1 MNEDIN
7 KIKRIY
13 LDHAA
18 TTPVRSE
25 VLDRMMDYF
34 SNNFGNPSSIYASGV
49 RAKRDLEKF
58 RKEIASSINAE
69 PEEIFFVSGGT
80 EADNWAIK
88 GTAKANLSKGKHLI
102 TSAIEHHAVLNTF
115 KALEKEGWEV
125 TYIGVDGSG
134 IVDPEDISN
143 AIREDTVLVSVMMAN
158 NEIGTLQ
165 PVSEIAQICKIGR
178 ASCRERV

>member
-69 PEEIFFVSGGT
+69 PERYSLFPAGLRRIIGR
-80 EADNWAIK
+80 
-88 GTAKANLSKGKHLI
+88 SKEPQK
-102 TSAIEHHAVLNTF
+102 
-115 KALEKEGWEV
+115 
-125 TYIGVDGSG
+125 
-134 IVDPEDISN
+134 
-143 AIREDTVLVSVMMAN
+143 
-158 NEIGTLQ
+158 
-165 PVSEIAQICKIGR
+165 QICPKVSIL
-178 ASCRERV
+178 SLQLLNIMPF